1 MPKSARRRSIRLPE
15 KLRRI
20 RYRLNLTQEELT
32 EQIEQLGFVR
42 NLDRAEISDFER
54 GRRDP
59 DALTQLS
66 YARLINVCLDVLV
79 DDGMDLPEELP
90 QGTNKCMEFDKERMP
105 KNVSRHE

>member
-1 MPKSARRRSIRLPE
+1 LAEKLLRIRL
-15 KLRRI
+15 
-20 RYRLNLTQEELT
+20 RLNLTQEALT
-32 EQIEQLGFVR
+32 ERIEKLGLVR

-54 GRRDP
+54 GRREP

-90 QGTNKCMEFDKERMP
+90 QGTNRCVEFDKKTNTR
-105 KNVSRHE
+105 NVSQHNQNVSQHK